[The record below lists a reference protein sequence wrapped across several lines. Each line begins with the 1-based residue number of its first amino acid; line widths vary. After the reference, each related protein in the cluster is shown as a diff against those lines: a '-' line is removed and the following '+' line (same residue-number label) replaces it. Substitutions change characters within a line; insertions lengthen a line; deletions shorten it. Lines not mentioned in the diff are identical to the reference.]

1 MTVYE
6 LIEKHEG
13 RKNKPYRCP
22 AGAWTIGVGHNFD
35 ANPLPPDIA
44 EYLNK
49 YGRITDAMIDRLLE
63 QDIRQAVA
71 DCHVLFPEF
80 DSMSEARRMALTDFV
95 FQHGFVRAKKYI
107 HSIACINTGRW
118 EKAGEQMRQSQWF
131 KQAPKRAQEIIE
143 MIEVG

>member
-1 MTVYE
+1 MTIYE
-6 LIEKHEG
+6 FIEKHEG
-13 RKNKPYRCP
+13 RRNKAYKCS
-22 AGAWTIGVGHNFD
+22 AGAWSIGVGRNCD
-35 ANPLPPDIA
+35 ANPLPPDVDY
-44 EYLNK
+44 YLKQN
-49 YGRITDAMIDRLLE
+49 GQITDEMIDRLLE
-63 QDIRQAVA
+63 ADVRAAVA